1 METIQLIVLAL
12 TIAINLFFAVVVFN
26 QNKKSETNIYF
37 SLLLASVCV
46 WATANYIYNLP
57 NISYDTV
64 VFWMRIVFVATT
76 PLIFFILL
84 FAFSYPKPRSPIK
97 TTYKILIALPS
108 ILLTILS
115 LTDQII
121 SGAKIDG
128 NVAIPI
134 FGNGIWIFFI
144 YIVIYVP
151 AILVVLQRNY
161 HKAKGL
167 VKSQLQFL
175 FIGFCL
181 FLLPATFT
189 NLIMVVLFKSTALA
203 PFGPTFSLFLAF
215 FTTYAIIRH
224 RLFSLTNLFNS
235 TISVLINTAIL
246 HILYYGTTF
255 FYITVFGAVFT
266 PPVYIIGIGIGIFS
280 SIFIWYVFSKSN
292 KAKFIQK
299 KFDPELY
306 IQTIKNKDYIDLKS
320 NEILTDFINTTE
332 NMLGIKKI
340 QLYPN
345 KENSEYEDLFNTY
358 SNDEIL
364 LQKSFY
370 LTQENNNLQEYFK
383 DNNDE
388 ISGII
393 LLVKEKKLLYLLV
406 LSHRENYRAFN
417 SEDIRVVNEAIDRL
431 NFAISRSLLTDE
443 QRRFN
448 EVLQQKLDVA
458 TEELRKQ
465 KDEVEDRY
473 RTEKDMVGIM
483 GHELRTP
490 LTTARG
496 FLEIILTKAKANPN
510 TPVNSYQHYLDNIYD
525 AFKREVDLVQ
535 TMLSTSHVDNNKLK
549 LDLVEVDLEG
559 IIKGTIQDF
568 LPDAEK
574 KSLGF
579 EYHPMENLP
588 HIKSDPSRT
597 IEVTNN
603 LVSNAVKYTPKGRV
617 DIYVSYDDQF
627 VYFSVKDTGEGIPP
641 EEIPNIGKR
650 FYRVQNYLSADQTI
664 VRPGGTGLG
673 MYIVKAILAAAG
685 GELRIESTVGQ
696 GSTFTAVFVR
706 WDGK

>member
-1 METIQLIVLAL
+1 MLRNVIRLKGIEQKQAL
-12 TIAINLFFAVVVFN
+12 YLLVGFSGTASIAI
-26 QNKKSETNIYF
+26 I
-37 SLLLASVCV
+37 
-46 WATANYIYNLP
+46 AN
-57 NISYDTV
+57 
-64 VFWMRIVFVATT
+64 A
-76 PLIFFILL
+76 IL
-84 FAFSYPKPRSPIK
+84 
-97 TTYKILIALPS
+97 
-108 ILLTILS
+108 
-115 LTDQII
+115 
-121 SGAKIDG
+121 
-128 NVAIPI
+128 
-134 FGNGIWIFFI
+134 
-144 YIVIYVP
+144 P
-151 AILVVLQRNY
+151 AIGISN
-161 HKAKGL
+161 
-167 VKSQLQFL
+167 
-175 FIGFCL
+175 
-181 FLLPATFT
+181 
-189 NLIMVVLFKSTALA
+189 
-203 PFGPTFSLFLAF
+203 
-215 FTTYAIIRH
+215 
-224 RLFSLTNLFNS
+224 LTNLGHLS
-235 TISVLINTAIL
+235 TIITAIFAIYSMLRHRFFSITTLVNNAISTFLNAIVLYVVYFALCFFFINT
-246 HILYYGTTF
+246 F
-255 FYITVFGAVFT
+255 N
-266 PPVYIIGIGIGIFS
+266 GIFNNAVYVVAFFS
-280 SIFIWYVFSKSN
+280 SLILTYFIRNILNRIY
-292 KAKFIQK
+292 AIKFFNK

-306 IQTIKNKDYIDLKS
+306 IKKLRNNKDY
-320 NEILTDFINTTE
+320 EISSAQILQEFIETSKQY
-332 NMLGIKKI
+332 LGLEMKI
-340 QLYPN
+340 IF
-345 KENSEYEDLFNTY
+345 EYENITNNKFLTFISDLNEKTRSKHTKLFLAQEDTTLFNSLIDKEIY
-358 SNDEIL
+358 SGVVCVYKESTLIYAIL
-364 LQKSFY
+364 MQK
-370 LTQENNNLQEYFK
+370 
-383 DNNDE
+383 
-388 ISGII
+388 
-393 LLVKEKKLLYLLV
+393 
-406 LSHRENYRAFN
+406 REDFSAFDL
-417 SEDIRVVNEAIDRL
+417 EDINALNESSERL
-431 NFAISRSLLTDE
+431 NLSISRSLLTDE

-473 RTEKDMVGIM
+473 RTEKDMIGIM

-496 FLEIILTKAKANPN
+496 FLEIIMTKAKANPD
-510 TPVNSYQHYLDNIYD
+510 TPVNTYQHYMDNIYD